1 MLINKENLVKEFGF
15 RTSRSGG
22 NGGQN
27 VNKVSSKVELFWNV
41 AQSQIFNE
49 IEKNIIQY
57 KLQNKITKDGFLQV
71 IAEEDRSQLRNKEI
85 AIKKTFALIANC
97 LKIEK
102 VRKPTK
108 PNKAA
113 IAKRLNNKKKAAL
126 NKINRLVKW
135 DL

>member
-1 MLINKENLVKEFGF
+1 MLINKDNLIKEFGF

-27 VNKVSSKVELFWNV
+27 VNKVFSKVELFWNV

-49 IEKNIIQY
+49 TEKNSIQH

-85 AIKKTFALIANC
+85 AIKKTFILIANC

-102 VRKPTK
+102 PRKPTK
-108 PNKAA
+108 PNKTA
-113 IAKRLNNKKKAAL
+113 IAKRLNNKKKVAL

-135 DL
+135 YL